1 MQIAKCSFR
10 RVKVGGHTA
19 GHTPARR
26 GARAVMADD
35 DMSDDDFEVEAG
47 AAGGDAELGR
57 RVWDHLTEILTDLDP
72 SGKKVRFELIISVRV
87 WNVLPHLLACD
98 HHCFLLS
105 AELEQRLHLNPAR
118 SNTAT
123 RHTAQINSS
132 SAHLECLVGR
142 NRKTPREPLCRR
154 ADGAQPLL
162 TEAICHSQLRAA
174 AATATASTRH
184 E

>member
-1 MQIAKCSFR
+1 MHLFSFILQLSSLQVFVSTSQVTR
-10 RVKVGGHTA
+10 LAPLRGHTA

-26 GARAVMADD
+26 GSRAVMADD
-35 DMSDDDFEVEAG
+35 DMSDDDFEMEAG

-72 SGKKVRFELIISVRV
+72 SGKKVRFELIISARV
-87 WNVLPHLLACD
+87 WNVLPHLLACH

-105 AELEQRLHLNPAR
+105 AELEQRLHFNPAR

-142 NRKTPREPLCRR
+142 DRKTPHKPLCRR
-154 ADGAQPLL
+154 RP
-162 TEAICHSQLRAA
+162 TVTH
-174 AATATASTRH
+174 
-184 E
+184 